1 MRELSLRLLM
11 RGLCGVCVC
20 AWGCACACG
29 GLCVRGCLRGWCE
42 YEIVLIFFDAS
53 NAMLI

>member
-1 MRELSLRLLM
+1 MLMRELRV
-11 RGLCGVCVC
+11 RQVCGVCVC
-20 AWGCACACG
+20 
-29 GLCVRGCLRGWCE
+29 GWCE